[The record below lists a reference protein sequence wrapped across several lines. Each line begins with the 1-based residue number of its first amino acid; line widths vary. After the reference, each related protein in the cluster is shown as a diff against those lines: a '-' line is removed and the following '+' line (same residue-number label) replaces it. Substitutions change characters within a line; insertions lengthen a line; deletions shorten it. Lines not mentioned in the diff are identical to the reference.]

1 MPIVFPDNG
10 NISLE
15 NRKPGNAGA
24 LDAAQVD
31 MLKKVWLRLFE
42 LFNQPGDEIHFPDY
56 SKEQPAKKGGL
67 FGFGAKKEEPQHDLF
82 LSATTDPRWTSLP
95 LEKALPLIPGS
106 LLREAFWGMV
116 ATDNPD
122 STILRFLRARKWDID
137 AAFDMLTNTLR
148 WRLEMRINEIVSL
161 GETGLI
167 EELNRL
173 KDGYGAIFREQLK
186 KKMVT
191 LGGPDRNARG
201 VW

>member
-1 MPIVFPDNG
+1 MPIVFPDG
-10 NISLE
+10 EISLK

-24 LDAAQVD
+24 LDASQVD
-31 MLKKVWLRLFE
+31 MLKKVWLRLLK
-42 LFNQPGDEIHFPDY
+42 LFTQPGDEIHFPDY
-56 SKEQPAKKGGL
+56 SKEQTVKKGGL
-67 FGFGAKKEEPQHDLF
+67 FGFVSKKEEPQRDLF
-82 LSATTDPRWTSLP
+82 LGATIDPRWTSLP
-95 LEKALPLIPGS
+95 LDKALPLIPGS

-122 STILRFLRARKWDID
+122 STILRFLRARKWDLD

-167 EELNRL
+167 EELDRL
-173 KDGYGAIFREQLK
+173 KEGMGTTFREQLK